1 MPVTNSH
8 HHCSWLSYT
17 IAMIGEY
24 VTNCCLYS
32 AHKLCRT
39 TWHSGLLAQLEQ
51 QLLWEF
57 VAFHTSN
64 DSKSLWTHV
73 EEMMDLWAIVK
84 NTLKLPPALIAQQ
97 ISPTFHMGLVLRP
110 KPEPTPRSIPMP
122 SLCPVTCSIPTLC
135 SIIAK
140 HPSPLQSSAGP
151 SHDLHQPSVP
161 G

>member
-97 ISPTFHMGLVLRP
+97 ISPTFHMGLVRKFIANNDELFP
-110 KPEPTPRSIPMP
+110 KWDVKSFYDFGQNNKQEWLIKEIV
-122 SLCPVTCSIPTLC
+122 LND
-135 SIIAK
+135 
-140 HPSPLQSSAGP
+140 GY
-151 SHDLHQPSVP
+151 
-161 G
+161 